1 LTEFGFVSLFL
12 QIVFL
17 FIIVMIRFFCL
28 FVVAGVEVSVILG
41 SDSNE
46 SRAFNATNLLQTH
59 LAVIVV
65 NHLIKFVIRRF

>member
-17 FIIVMIRFFCL
+17 FIIIMIRFFSL
-28 FVVAGVEVSVILG
+28 VIVAGVEVLIILR
-41 SDSNE
+41 SDSSE
-46 SRAFNATNLLQTH
+46 SKGFNATNLLQTH

-65 NHLIKFVIRRF
+65 NHFIKFVI